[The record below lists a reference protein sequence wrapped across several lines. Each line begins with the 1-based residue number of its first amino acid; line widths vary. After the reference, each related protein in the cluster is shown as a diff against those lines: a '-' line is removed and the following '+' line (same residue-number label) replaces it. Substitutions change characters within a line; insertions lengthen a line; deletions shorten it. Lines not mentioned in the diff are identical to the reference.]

1 MAKLYEIVAELQDFV
16 TQNEGLEDEQAY
28 KDTLE
33 ALQGELDDKVS
44 QWARCIKN
52 LDAEK
57 TAVKEEADRL
67 AAKAKSI
74 DNQISHMKS
83 TLMMFLKAAGRDKAG
98 DAVIKASIAKN
109 GGKAPLIV
117 DYINAEDLPQEFQ
130 KVTISANNDAI
141 REALEGGQQLE
152 WARIG
157 ERGEHVKIG

>member
-1 MAKLYEIVAELQDFV
+1 MAKLYEIVSELQDFV

-130 KVTISANNDAI
+130 KVTVTANNDAI
-141 REALEGGQQLE
+141 RDALEHGVELD

-157 ERGEHVKIG
+157 ERGEHINIK